1 MFIRCTYRG
10 RIAIVLSAIA
20 MVLLAVQPVAA
31 VMIDASGGTSFNPN
45 ILGQC
50 PTTGCGDDAAWALN
64 VSYNSSVRGVAGGLD
79 ADTYNWQDLSGANVG
94 GTCNGQDW
102 TTLNFLRGARDHSAA
117 PLFTANIRGIGTGM
131 WNTFAYTD
139 TSASTLATV
148 ASQWVRYTNY
158 ILQNYRQG
166 DTLSASDAA
175 ILSKVSWG
183 TNDANLLARGEAV
196 TPKVAYWEVGNEPE
210 KPRPPRAIY
219 YYIAPADY
227 VSRYKTISAAMV
239 GQDATI
245 KVGPCCSGANAQLAA
260 VLADP
265 AAQVNFVSY
274 HPYGAARPL
283 VNDCGLRGIK
293 AQQTSY
299 YQAEVKRANDCWT
312 AHKYAAYSL
321 GVESLRGRVGGVAV
335 GDGQLHGAGPRRGG
349 NRVYFRTVGAG
360 GG

>member
-1 MFIRCTYRG
+1 MFVRSRYFG
-10 RIAIVLSAIA
+10 RIALLPSAIA
-20 MVLLAVQPVAA
+20 MVLLAAQPIAA
-31 VMIDASGGTSFNPN
+31 ITINASGGTSFSPN

-64 VSYNSSVRGVAGGLD
+64 VSYNTSVRGVAGGLD

-102 TTLNFLRGARDHSAA
+102 TTLNFLRGARDHNAS
-117 PLFTANIRGIGTGM
+117 PLFTANVRGIGTGL
-131 WNTFAYTD
+131 WSSFAYTD

-166 DTLSASDAA
+166 DTLSPSDAA
-175 ILSKVSWG
+175 IMSNVSWG
-183 TNDANLLARGEAV
+183 AGDDTLLARGEAA
-196 TPKVAYWEVGNEPE
+196 TPKVTYWEVGNEPE
-210 KPRPPRAIY
+210 NTSGIY
-219 YYIAPADY
+219 YNIAPADY

-245 KVGPCCSGANAQLAA
+245 KVGPCTSGANAQLAA

-274 HPYGAARPL
+274 HPYE
-283 VNDCGLRGIK
+283 
-293 AQQTSY
+293 Q
-299 YQAEVKRANDCWT
+299 
-312 AHKYAAYSL
+312 
-321 GVESLRGRVGGVAV
+321 RGRGER
-335 GDGQLHGAGPRRGG
+335 LRTAGHQGPANLLLPGRSHR
-349 NRVYFRTVGAG
+349 A
-360 GG
+360 